1 MTTPL
6 KRDPDILISART
18 VNASKILSRI
28 EVNSGFFDTLREF
41 SLHSFNCK
49 VALTY
54 FVQSFTTGILFS
66 CEYSILTRCA
76 DVKS

>member
-6 KRDPDILISART
+6 KRDTDILISART

-41 SLHSFNCK
+41 SL
-49 VALTY
+49 
-54 FVQSFTTGILFS
+54 QPI
-66 CEYSILTRCA
+66 
-76 DVKS
+76 